1 MNNTGWEELQREQ
14 NGIRILALCTG
25 GFILF
30 GFILFFW
37 QAMSFR
43 MPLFGVLFIIMGFV
57 FGILVWKRYT
67 GFKSL
72 YKTLVVNKAAEGL
85 FDRYIYDPNAGFS
98 SDEIRAT
105 GIMAMGNRYKSE
117 DTVEGIYKGVTFRRA
132 DIYIA
137 QHTSNGKSS
146 HTTIYIQ
153 GTWIEFDYNKSFNTD
168 LQILSKDF
176 SFSNKKS
183 SRLFTRAAER
193 RHAFQTESEEFNRL
207 FTCTCQDENEAFYL
221 LTPRLMQMLQL
232 LKTEIGRPFML
243 GFVNNRLHFVISSH
257 ADHMEPSVFGSLDFK
272 VEVEQV
278 RRELMIIRNVID
290 SLAMDR
296 RLFE

>member
-1 MNNTGWEELQREQ
+1 MNVTWADVQKEQ
-14 NGIRILALCTG
+14 GGLRLTILGIAGLFVVGIITMFYQAAHFGNPAIAFIFFVLAVVFLLLSTKRI
-25 GFILF
+25 
-30 GFILFFW
+30 
-37 QAMSFR
+37 
-43 MPLFGVLFIIMGFV
+43 
-57 FGILVWKRYT
+57 KR
-67 GFKSL
+67 FKQM
-72 YKTLVVNKAAEGL
+72 YKEIVVDKAADGL
-85 FDRYIYDPNAGFS
+85 FDRYFYEPEVGFTF
-98 SDEIRAT
+98 DEIQKT
-105 GIMAMGNRYKSE
+105 GIMSMGNRFKSE
-117 DTVEGIYKGVTFRRA
+117 DTVRGTYKDVPFRRS

-153 GTWIEFDYNKSFNTD
+153 GTWICFDYNKSFNAD

-193 RHAFQTESEEFNRL
+193 RHAIQTESEEFNQL
-207 FTCTCQDENEAFYL
+207 FTCTCQDESEAFYL
-221 LTPRLMQMLQL
+221 LTPRLMQMLIL
-232 LKTEIGRPFML
+232 LKTEIGKPFML
-243 GFVNNRLHFVISSH
+243 GFIDNNLHFVISSH
-257 ADHMEPSVFGSLDFK
+257 EDHMEPSIFGDCNLA

-296 RLFE
+296 KLFE